1 MTQSDAGAALERGGG
16 PPIAIVVLAL
26 AIVLVAA
33 LLYAASPL
41 LTLYQ
46 LRGAIEAKDSE
57 RLRQVIDFPAVR
69 ASVKESVASL
79 TSAALE
85 SKNAKT
91 TPLSSVGTFLAGALA
106 SPLIDVLVTP
116 RGIVAMLKTG
126 VADAPAPASSP
137 AGDGGKPADAN
148 SNASASPPNTSMG
161 YTTLDRFVLHVWPS
175 DSARPEDGIGFTF
188 CRGGFSWKMCR
199 IDLPHAQR
207 AAATPHR

>member
-1 MTQSDAGAALERGGG
+1 MTQADGGAAVDRGGG
-16 PPIAIVVLAL
+16 PPVAIVVLAI
-26 AIVLVAA
+26 AIVLIAA
-33 LLYAASPL
+33 LLYAASPF

-69 ASVKESVASL
+69 ASVKEGVASL

-85 SKNAKT
+85 PNDAKT

-126 VADAPAPASSP
+126 VAGAPAPAPASSP
-137 AGDGGKPADAN
+137 AADGGQAA
-148 SNASASPPNTSMG
+148 NASASAPNTSMG
-161 YTTLDRFVLHVWPS
+161 YTALDRFVLHVWPS
-175 DSARPEDGIGFTF
+175 DSVRPEDGIGFTF

-207 AAATPHR
+207 ANRSG